1 MLTLFIYLKSF
12 VIYFDFSKNPFFT
25 NKSLFKKLFYDDNK
39 DIVKVEASII
49 AWSSDKINPTKIALK
64 RKKKDSGMEWHETS
78 SFFNIFKCCDLEKNE
93 NTYTYL
99 TDEAEFFSNELV
111 NKSLEFYLSI
121 AEESNFHKVLIDI
134 L

>member
-25 NKSLFKKLFYDDNK
+25 NKSLFKKFFYDDNK

-64 RKKKDSGMEWHETS
+64 RKKKTPEWNGMKHQA
-78 SFFNIFKCCDLEKNE
+78 FLIF
-93 NTYTYL
+93 
-99 TDEAEFFSNELV
+99 
-111 NKSLEFYLSI
+111 LSVVI
-121 AEESNFHKVLIDI
+121 
-134 L
+134 